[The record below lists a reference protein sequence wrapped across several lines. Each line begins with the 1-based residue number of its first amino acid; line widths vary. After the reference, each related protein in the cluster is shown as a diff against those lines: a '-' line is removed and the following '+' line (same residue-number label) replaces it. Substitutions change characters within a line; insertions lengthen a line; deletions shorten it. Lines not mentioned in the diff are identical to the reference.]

1 MGYSNYFRTDREFT
15 SSEWNVITNM
25 AKHVI
30 SVSGIIIRNA
40 AGKEKPTINNDEISI
55 NGCAYLGEDS
65 ESFVFTRLPCDKFCK
80 TNRKPYDD
88 VCMAILQFI
97 EMTHRDSI
105 KISSDGDWEPFW
117 RDPSLRL
124 LAAASMHVIQDL
136 EPIFMYSGEPK

>member
-1 MGYSNYFRTDREFT
+1 
-15 SSEWNVITNM
+15 
-25 AKHVI
+25 
-30 SVSGIIIRNA
+30 
-40 AGKEKPTINNDEISI
+40 
-55 NGCAYLGEDS
+55 
-65 ESFVFTRLPCDKFCK
+65 
-80 TNRKPYDD
+80 
-88 VCMAILQFI
+88 MAILQFI